1 MLEKANEIYVLL
13 KKYNRG
19 AISDSESRELQQ
31 LLEGSEAYQKLFDG
45 FKNQEIFDKNFK
57 IYVEESAKLSDED
70 LRRIF
75 DKSLN
80 EAKIRHLPFFK
91 RTYRWL
97 AAASIA
103 LLIAVVT
110 YFSFRPGDRQNEVAG
125 LLPVVTNDV
134 APGSYKAKLT
144 LADGSV
150 VVLDSAAGEL
160 AKQGNVSV
168 KNENGQLVYNAQGK
182 NTKVLYNT
190 LSTSNGESYS
200 TLLADGSRIWLNSG
214 SSVKY
219 PVAFGGDERVI
230 EASGEIFLEVAKDAK
245 LPFKVQVLQDAV
257 KRCEV
262 QVLGTSFNVMAY
274 PDESQIETTLIEG
287 KIAFATGSMKKL
299 LVPGQQ
305 IALNSQDNVEVSNDV
320 NTDMITAW
328 KNQDFYF
335 KSNDLKTIMRHLA
348 RWYGIEVQYE
358 GKTTNERF
366 TGQISR
372 NKNLSEVLRMIEQ
385 SGVSFKIEGKK
396 VTVKLD

>member
-1 MLEKANEIYVLL
+1 
-13 KKYNRG
+13 
-19 AISDSESRELQQ
+19 
-31 LLEGSEAYQKLFDG
+31 
-45 FKNQEIFDKNFK
+45 
-57 IYVEESAKLSDED
+57 
-70 LRRIF
+70 
-75 DKSLN
+75 
-80 EAKIRHLPFFK
+80 
-91 RTYRWL
+91 
-97 AAASIA
+97 
-103 LLIAVVT
+103 
-110 YFSFRPGDRQNEVAG
+110 
-125 LLPVVTNDV
+125 VTNDV